1 MQHASELL
9 DGIVVSAPCQAAWE
23 KMPGSDTVRHCA
35 ECGLQVHNLS
45 GMTQREAE
53 SVLSENRERLCV
65 RLLHGPDGAVV
76 TVDKALRQGRIR
88 RRLARFGAALMA
100 LCGFPSCMVPSMGSI
115 DVGAKARRPGQ
126 AIETEPAECSP
137 SSHSGPLA
145 KAQKGA
151 QSS

>member
-23 KMPGSDTVRHCA
+23 KMPGSDAVRYCA

-53 SVLSENRERLCV
+53 SVLSENRGRLCV
-65 RLLHGPDGAVV
+65 RLLHGPEGSVL
-76 TVDKALRQGRIR
+76 TVDNGLHQGRIR

-100 LCGFPSCMVPSMGSI
+100 LFGFPSCMVPTMGSI

-126 AIETEPAECSP
+126 AIESEPAERST
-137 SSHSGPLA
+137 SSRSAPLA
-145 KAQKGA
+145 EAREDS

>member
-23 KMPGSDTVRHCA
+23 KMPGSDTARHCA

-45 GMTQREAE
+45 GMTRHQAE
-53 SVLSENRERLCV
+53 KVLSVNRGRLCV

-76 TVDKALRQGRIR
+76 TVDKALHQGRIR

-100 LCGFPSCMVPSMGSI
+100 LLGFPSCMVPTMGSI
-115 DVGAKARRPGQ
+115 DVGAKARRPEQ
-126 AIETEPAECSP
+126 AIESETAERSP
-137 SSHSGPLA
+137 SSRTGPLV
-145 KAQKGA
+145 KAPEAA